1 MTWDSMSEMRRDL
14 DNAALDEFSGRV
26 VRKDL
31 VQDIKSGVN
40 VPAYVLEYLLGQY
53 CATDNEA
60 ALEEGVETVKSILA
74 KHYVRPDEAERV
86 KSNVRQE
93 GRYRVIDKVKV
104 RLDEQKDIYAASFV
118 NLGIRDVEVNEHLVS
133 EHEKLLGGGI
143 WAIVD
148 LEYVP
153 ENAGGSGS
161 LFGIESFKPIQI
173 SNLDLAQLKERRANF
188 TRDEWRDLLLQSI
201 GFEPSYFSDREK
213 LLLLTRLLPLCESN
227 YNYVELGPRGTGK
240 SYVYRELSPYSILV
254 SGGKTT
260 VAKLFLNLNTGQVGL
275 VGLWDV
281 VAFDEVGGLRFQ
293 DSEAVQ
299 ILKDYME
306 SGSFSRGTEEL
317 SAQASMVYIGNIDL
331 DVESI
336 LKTSHLFSPFP
347 EDMQDLALIDR
358 FHYYLPG
365 WEVPKMQ
372 SQYFDDQYGF
382 IVDYLAEFLRE
393 MRKETRSDAINQYF
407 ALGDHLNQR
416 DERAVK
422 KTISGLL
429 KMLHPHGDFSK
440 DELQEYLEFAIE
452 GRRRIKE
459 QLKRMGGMEYRAVNF
474 SYIDLD
480 SREEVY
486 VEVPEEAEETLI
498 PQGTQQAGTVYT
510 IGVGERKNGV
520 FRVETQSLP
529 GGGKTS
535 ISGAPGG
542 SMREDFETAY
552 DYLKANIRQLSP
564 DESLNEYDIRVQVLN
579 PSDSEDG
586 GETAVGFLIAII
598 SSILERPTRS
608 SLVVLGSMSLMGELV
623 SVDSFTDKLQLA
635 VDAGAQ
641 QVLVPAQN
649 KEDLGRV
656 PNEILD
662 ELELIFYTDPIN
674 AASKALNID

>member
-1 MTWDSMSEMRRDL
+1 MSKMRREL
-14 DNAALDEFSGRV
+14 DDAALSEFSGRV

-40 VPAYVLEYLLGQY
+40 VPTYVLEYLLGQY
-53 CATDNEA
+53 CATDNEE
-60 ALEEGVETVKSILA
+60 ALKEGVETVKNILA

-86 KSNVRQE
+86 KSKVRQE
-93 GRYRVIDKVKV
+93 GRYRVIDKIKV

-118 NLGIRDVEVNEHLVS
+118 NLGIKDVEVSENLVS
-133 EHEKLLGGGI
+133 NHEKLLGGGI
-143 WAIVD
+143 WAIMD
-148 LEYVP
+148 LEYRP

-161 LFGIESFKPIQI
+161 LFGIDSFKPIQI
-173 SNLDLAQLKERRANF
+173 SHLDLDQIKQRRANF

-201 GFEPSYFSDREK
+201 GFEPSHFSDREK
-213 LLLLTRLLPLCESN
+213 LLLLTRALPLCESN

-240 SYVYRELSPYSILV
+240 SYVYRELSPHSILV

-331 DVESI
+331 DVEGI

-372 SQYFDDQYGF
+372 SKYFDDQYGF

-393 MRKETRSDAINQYF
+393 MRKETRSDVVNQYF
-407 ALGDHLNQR
+407 TLGDHLNQR

-422 KTISGLL
+422 KTVSGLL
-429 KMLHPHGDFSK
+429 KMLHPHGEFSK
-440 DELQEYLEFAIE
+440 EELREYLEFAIE

-480 SREEVY
+480 TREETY
-486 VEVPEEAEETLI
+486 IEVPEEAEETLI

-510 IGVGERKNGV
+510 VGVGDRKNGI
-520 FRVETQSLP
+520 FRIETQSLP
-529 GGGKTS
+529 GGGKSS

-542 SMREDFETAY
+542 RMKDEFETAY
-552 DYLKANIRQLSP
+552 DYLNANIRQLSR
-564 DESLNEYDIRVQVLN
+564 DESLDEYNIKIQVLN
-579 PSDSEDG
+579 PSDASEG
-586 GETAVGFLIAII
+586 NETAVGFLIAII
-598 SSILERPTRS
+598 SSILGRS
-608 SLVVLGSMSLMGELV
+608 VRSGLVVLGSMSLMGELIPV
-623 SVDSFTDKLQLA
+623 NSLVDKLQLA

-641 QVLVPAQN
+641 QVLVPARN
-649 KEDLGRV
+649 KQDLSQV
-656 PNEILD
+656 PDEILD
-662 ELELIFYTDPIN
+662 SIELIFYSDPIN
-674 AASKALNID
+674 AASKAMNID